1 MFSINSASFTL
12 CVLSG
17 MIHFNKQKFTLN
29 REKRLRLQKKLEN
42 WEIWVNKK
50 RERERENIF
59 KYHQN
64 ELFVI
69 DYINIIIILRFL

>member
-12 CVLSG
+12 CVFVLSG
-17 MIHFNKQKFTLN
+17 MIHFKQKFTLN

-69 DYINIIIILRFL
+69 DYINIIILRFL